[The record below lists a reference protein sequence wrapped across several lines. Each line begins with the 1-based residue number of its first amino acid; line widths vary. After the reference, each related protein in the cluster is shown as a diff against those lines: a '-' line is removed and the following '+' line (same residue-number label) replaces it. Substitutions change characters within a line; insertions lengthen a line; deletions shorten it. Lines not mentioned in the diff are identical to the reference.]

1 MITRWGI
8 ALVFGSVLLEHG
20 GLPVPAAPILLGA
33 GALAQLDALRPEHVL
48 LAAFAACLI
57 ADHAWFL
64 MGRRLG
70 RRLLAGVCRLSL
82 SPDTCVRKTD
92 DLIMRHGA
100 PLLLVAKFI
109 PGVSA
114 VAIPT
119 AAAMGLPY
127 RRFLLFDSLGSL
139 LWCGTYV
146 GAGMIFSREVNRV
159 LEAMSMIGG
168 WSLVVLGAL
177 FALYV
182 LWKAAHRVRL
192 RRLYRAVRIDPEEM
206 ARLFEAER
214 DLLILDARSGLAR
227 AQNPHALPGAM
238 QFDHDDRLE
247 RLPADARQRTIITF
261 CTCPNE
267 ASAALLAQRLITAG
281 YSSVRVLAGGEEALV
296 ELQRRRSPPAPLIP

>member
-33 GALAQLDALRPEHVL
+33 GALAQQDALRPEYVL
-48 LAAFAACLI
+48 LAAFAACLL

-92 DLIMRHGA
+92 DLIMRHGT

-119 AAAMGLPY
+119 AAAMGLSY
-127 RRFLLFDSLGSL
+127 RRFLLFDSMGSL

-168 WSLVVLGAL
+168 WSLVILAAL

-182 LWKAAHRVRL
+182 LAKAAHRMRL
-192 RRLYRAVRIDPEEM
+192 KNLYRSVLIEPREM
-206 ARLFEAER
+206 AALLEANR

-227 AQNPHALPGAM
+227 AADPHTLPGSM
-238 QFDHDDRLE
+238 QFGHDDRLE
-247 RLPADARQRTIITF
+247 RLPADARSRTIITF
-261 CTCPNE
+261 CNCPNE
-267 ASAALLAQRLITAG
+267 ASAALLAQKLIRAG
-281 YSSVRVLAGGEEALV
+281 YERVRVLAGGNDALA
-296 ELQRRRSPPAPLIP
+296 ELMRMRRPEVP